1 MSDIYIYMYIYIYIY
16 IYILSIKLL
25 QYDLQLY
32 PDLHLC
38 VCRYVCLRNT
48 SQYAMTKTSS
58 S

>member
-1 MSDIYIYMYIYIYIY
+1 MSDIYIYMYIYIY

>member
-1 MSDIYIYMYIYIYIY
+1 MRYYTYKYIYIYIY
-16 IYILSIKLL
+16 IYIKYKLL

-32 PDLHLC
+32 ADLHLR

-48 SQYAMTKTSS
+48 SQRALTKTSS